1 MVETGHHQ
9 HQHQPAPAVVG
20 PPMFPSMALPTGPNW
35 PPAEQ
40 LHQLQ
45 YCIHSNPSWHETVVL
60 AFQHYIVMLGTT
72 VLLAN
77 TLVSPMGGD
86 AGDKARV
93 IQTMLF
99 MSGINTLLQTLIGT
113 RLPTVMGVS
122 FAYVLPVLSII
133 RDYNDGQFDSE
144 KQRFRHTIR
153 TVQGSLI
160 ISSFV
165 NIILGYGQAW
175 GNLIRIFS
183 PIIVVP
189 VVSLVSLGVFVRGF
203 PLLANCVEIGL
214 PMLILLIVSQQYLKH
229 VHGISRISVILER
242 YALLVCLAIIWAF
255 AAILTV
261 SGAYNNVSVA
271 TKQSCRTDRAFLISA
286 APWIRIPYPFQW
298 GTPIF
303 RAGHVFGMFGAAI
316 VASAEST
323 GVFFAASR
331 LAGATAPPAH
341 VFSRSVGLQGIGVL
355 LEGIFGSITGNTASV
370 ENVGLLGLTRIGSR
384 RVVQISTG
392 FMIFFS
398 IFGKFGAFFA
408 SIPLPIFGGIYCVLL
423 GIVAAIGIS
432 FIQFANTNSMR
443 NIYVLGVS
451 LFLSLSIAQYFLSN
465 TTRAGYGPVRTAGG
479 WFNDIL
485 NTIFASAPLVAT
497 IMATILDNTLEPGH
511 ASKDRGLDWWKP
523 FQHRDGDNR
532 NAEFYGM
539 PLRINGYLPTRFL

>member
-1 MVETGHHQ
+1 MVETGHH
-9 HQHQPAPAVVG
+9 HQHPPAPAAAG
-20 PPMFPSMALPTGPNW
+20 PPPVSSMAISTKPTW
-35 PPAEQ
+35 SPAEQ
-40 LHQLQ
+40 LHHLQ

-72 VLLAN
+72 VLIAN
-77 TLVSPMGGD
+77 TLVTPMGGD
-86 AGDKARV
+86 AEDKARV
-93 IQTMLF
+93 IQTILF

-133 RDYNDGQFDSE
+133 RDYNDGQFQTE
-144 KQRFRHTIR
+144 KQRFRHTMR

-165 NIILGYGQAW
+165 NIIIGYGQAW

-189 VVSLVSLGVFVRGF
+189 VVTLTSLGLFVRGF

-214 PMLILLIVSQQYLKH
+214 PMLILLILSQQYLRPLLPK
-229 VHGISRISVILER
+229 IQMILER
-242 YALLVCLAIIWAF
+242 YALLVCLALIWAF

-271 TKQSCRTDRAFLISA
+271 TKLSCRTDRSFLMSA
-286 APWIRIPYPFQW
+286 APWISIPYPFQW

-303 RAGHVFGMFGAAI
+303 RASHVFGMFGAAI

-341 VFSRSVGLQGIGVL
+341 VVSRSVGLQGVGVL

-392 FMIFFS
+392 FMIFFA

-408 SIPLPIFGGIYCVLL
+408 SIPLPIFAGVYCVLL
-423 GIVAAIGIS
+423 GIVAAVGIS
-432 FIQFANTNSMR
+432 FIQFTDTNSMR
-443 NIYVLGVS
+443 NMYVVGVS
-451 LFLSLSIAQYFLSN
+451 LFLSLSIAQYFISN

-485 NTIFASAPLVAT
+485 NTIFASAPFVAIIVAT
-497 IMATILDNTLEPGH
+497 VLDNTLEARH
-511 ASKDRGLDWWKP
+511 AINERGIPWWKP
-523 FQHRDGDNR
+523 FQHRNGDGR
-532 NAEFYGM
+532 NEEFYSF
-539 PLRINGYLPTRFL
+539 PLRVGEYIPTRFL

>member
-497 IMATILDNTLEPGH
+497 IVATILDNTLEPRH

>member
-9 HQHQPAPAVVG
+9 HPPAPAAAG
-20 PPMFPSMALPTGPNW
+20 YPPVPSMAVNRGPTW
-35 PPAEQ
+35 APAEQ
-40 LHQLQ
+40 LHHLQ
-45 YCIHSNPSWHETVVL
+45 YCIHSNPAWHETVVL
-60 AFQHYIVMLGTT
+60 AFQQYIVMLGTT

-77 TLVSPMGGD
+77 TLVPPMGGD

-93 IQTMLF
+93 IQTILF

-133 RDYNDGQFDSE
+133 RDYNNGQFDSE
-144 KQRFRHTIR
+144 KLRFRHTMR

-165 NIILGYGQAW
+165 NIIIGYGQAW
-175 GNLIRIFS
+175 GNLIRIFT

-189 VVSLVSLGVFVRGF
+189 VVSVASLGLFLRGF

-214 PMLILLIVSQQYLKH
+214 PMLILLIISQQYVKH
-229 VHGISRISVILER
+229 FIPRISMILER
-242 YALLVCLAIIWAF
+242 YALLVCLALIWAF

-261 SGAYNNVSVA
+261 SGAYNNVPVA
-271 TKQSCRTDRAFLISA
+271 TKQSCRTDRAFLISS
-286 APWIRIPYPFQW
+286 APWIRVPYPFQW

-303 RAGHVFGMFGAAI
+303 RASHVFGMFGSAI

-341 VFSRSVGLQGIGVL
+341 VVSRSVGLQGIGVL
-355 LEGIFGSITGNTASV
+355 LQGIFGSITGNTASV

-384 RVVQISTG
+384 RVVQVSTG

-398 IFGKFGAFFA
+398 IFGKFGALFA
-408 SIPLPIFGGIYCVLL
+408 SIPPPIFGGIYCVLL
-423 GIVAAIGIS
+423 GIVVAVGIS
-432 FIQFANTNSMR
+432 FIQFTDTNSMR
-443 NIYVLGVS
+443 NMYVVGVS
-451 LFLSLSIAQYFLSN
+451 LFLSLSIAQYFYSN
-465 TTRAGYGPVRTAGG
+465 TSRAGYGPVRTAGG

-485 NTIFASAPLVAT
+485 NTFFASAPLVA
-497 IMATILDNTLEPGH
+497 IILATILDNTLEADH
-511 ASKDRGLDWWKP
+511 AINERGIPWWKP
-523 FQHRDGDNR
+523 FQHRKGDSR
-532 NAEFYGM
+532 NEEFYSM
-539 PLRINGYLPTRFL
+539 PLRINEYMPTRFL